1 MSSGG
6 KRDQV
11 LCLRRM
17 VEGPG
22 VVVVVGRAGVGE
34 VVLMVD
40 YRYVAGCH
48 GVVAVIEHLSL

>member
-1 MSSGG
+1 M
-6 KRDQV
+6 

-17 VEGPG
+17 VEGLG
-22 VVVVVGRAGVGE
+22 VVVRVERAGVGE

-40 YRYVAGCH
+40 CRYVAGCH

>member
-1 MSSGG
+1 M
-6 KRDQV
+6 

-22 VVVVVGRAGVGE
+22 FVVVVGRAGVGE
-34 VVLMVD
+34 VVLMVGC
-40 YRYVAGCH
+40 RYVAGCH